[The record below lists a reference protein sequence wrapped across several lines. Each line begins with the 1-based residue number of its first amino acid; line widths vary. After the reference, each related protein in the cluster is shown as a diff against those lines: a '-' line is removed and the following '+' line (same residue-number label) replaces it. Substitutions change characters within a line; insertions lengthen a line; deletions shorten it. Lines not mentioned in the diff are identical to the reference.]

1 MATTVR
7 PRDMTQT
14 ILSPSG
20 AAKSALS
27 FNNDIKTGIMFG
39 PERSGLTNEDVA
51 FADTIISIPTFKKFS
66 SLNLAQAVN
75 IVCFEIWKRQQELT
89 ETNAPELW
97 LQPRDGQRY
106 AKKEELLAFFDR
118 MESKL
123 DERSFQVDDNRRI
136 LLYRNLRNIFQRV
149 SLTKS
154 DVDLLQGVIT
164 TLIKNPNDIKQD

>member
-1 MATTVR
+1 
-7 PRDMTQT
+7 
-14 ILSPSG
+14 
-20 AAKSALS
+20 
-27 FNNDIKTGIMFG
+27 MFG

-154 DVDLLQGVIT
+154 DSVIWSELLIPPLVPLVSLVSLPLLSLVPLPLVSSIISIIIILNIISISTSFYLHQ
-164 TLIKNPNDIKQD
+164 